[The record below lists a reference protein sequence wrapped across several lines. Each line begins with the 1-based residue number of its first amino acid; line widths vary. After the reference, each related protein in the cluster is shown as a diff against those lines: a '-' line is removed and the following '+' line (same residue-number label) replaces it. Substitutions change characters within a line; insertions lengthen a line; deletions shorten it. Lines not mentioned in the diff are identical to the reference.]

1 MERDCLLFLPQPAAY
16 MEAQNIKE
24 DAKDILNHASDY
36 AETFYKLSLVRL
48 TKKVSDVASVA
59 VNSIVIFLISLCVLL
74 FISFAGAWW
83 LGDVVENRA
92 LGFLLIAVFYLLIVF
107 ILVLMRKKIISPL
120 IRNTLIKKIYEEKD
134 QVIRG
139 S

>member
-1 MERDCLLFLPQPAAY
+1 MDAHNL
-16 MEAQNIKE
+16 KE

-48 TKKVSDVASVA
+48 TKKVSDVASGV
-59 VNSIVIFLISLCVLL
+59 VNSVLIFFIALCILL

-92 LGFLLIAVFYLLIVF
+92 LGFLLIAAFYMLLVV
-107 ILVLMRKKIISPL
+107 ILILMRKKVISPF
-120 IRNTLIKKIYEEKD
+120 IRNTLIRKIYEEKD

>member
-1 MERDCLLFLPQPAAY
+1 
-16 MEAQNIKE
+16 MEAHNLKE
-24 DAKDILNHASDY
+24 DAKDVFNHASDY

-48 TKKVSDVASVA
+48 TKKISDIASGV
-59 VNSIVIFLISLCVLL
+59 VNSVLIFFISLCIVL

-83 LGDVVENRA
+83 LGDVVNSRA
-92 LGFLLIAVFYLLIVF
+92 AGFLLIAAFYLLLIF
-107 ILVLMRKKIISPL
+107 ILVLMRKKIISPF
-120 IRNTLIKKIYEEKD
+120 IRNTLIRKIYEEKD

>member
-1 MERDCLLFLPQPAAY
+1 MAGLFIYFLPNTAAY
-16 MEAQNIKE
+16 MEAQNLKE
-24 DAKDILNHASDY
+24 DAKDVFNHASDY

-48 TKKVSDVASVA
+48 TKKVSDIASGV
-59 VNSIVIFLISLCVLL
+59 VNSVLIFFISLCILL

-83 LGDVVENRA
+83 LGDVTNDRA
-92 LGFLLIAVFYLLIVF
+92 LGFLLVAAFYLLLIF
-107 ILVLMRKKIISPL
+107 ILILMRKKIISPF
-120 IRNTLIKKIYEEKD
+120 IRNTLIRKIYEEKD

>member
-1 MERDCLLFLPQPAAY
+1 
-16 MEAQNIKE
+16 MEAQNLKE

-48 TKKVSDVASVA
+48 TKKVSNIASGL
-59 VNSIVIFLISLCVLL
+59 VNSVLIFFISLCILL

-83 LGDVVENRA
+83 LGDLVENRA
-92 LGFLLIAVFYLLIVF
+92 AGFLLIAAFYVLLIF
-107 ILVLMRKKIISPL
+107 ILILMRKKVISPF
-120 IRNTLIKKIYEEKD
+120 IRNTLISKIYEEKD

>member
-1 MERDCLLFLPQPAAY
+1 
-16 MEAQNIKE
+16 MEAQNLKE

-36 AETFYKLSLVRL
+36 AETFYKLNLVRF
-48 TKKVSDVASVA
+48 TRKVSDVASVV
-59 VNSIVIFLISLCVLL
+59 VNSVLIFFISLCILL

-83 LGDVVENRA
+83 LGDVVESRA
-92 LGFLLIAVFYLLIVF
+92 MGFLLIAAFYLLLIF
-107 ILVLMRKKIISPL
+107 ILVLMRKKIISPF
-120 IRNTLIKKIYEEKD
+120 IRNTLIRKIYEEKD